1 LILNYFEESLIR
13 NNYLPAVWQSQ
24 SALDEFDQF
33 LQFNWEQRSVFYDDN
48 TIRSRQQ
55 FISFTGQRGIR
66 TGRYIGTV
74 VFKGHQLNIF
84 PKMFRTESE
93 DHETQDLELS
103 HMMKNLVQW
112 VEYCTRFEY
121 PYINIKSDLDDA
133 NDLRELFIALYLR
146 YLQAAIDYGLFYQY
160 EDITEDSAVIKGK
173 IDIKDYLYKKMPN
186 GNTGRFLCTYS
197 SFELDNKVNR
207 IIKCTCKLLG
217 NDVRG
222 ANQRILQ
229 YILAKLNDVSDENC
243 TPGDCDTIKLS
254 RLHDNYRMIL
264 SMSKMFLLN
273 QTSMYELDTN
283 ESFCF
288 LFPTDYLFEG
298 FIGGFIQSILHG
310 KAKVRLQ
317 ASEISLVDD
326 IRIEGQSYG
335 RAFTMRHDILV
346 EHKEKGLFIFDTK
359 YKGISRIKDNPEAH
373 YNVTQEANQPD
384 LYQMFTYAIKR
395 DVNDIYLLYPMYR
408 FEDEDDAIPQLEIS
422 HSINDESHTIT
433 VHVVRLPFIFENDAE
448 STITRLASVINSI
461 FV

>member
-1 LILNYFEESLIR
+1 VNYYEESLIK
-13 NNYLPAVWQSQ
+13 NNYPPVEWQTQ

-55 FISFTGQRGIR
+55 FISFVGQRGIR

-74 VFKGHQLNIF
+74 VFKGQQLNIF

-93 DHETQDLELS
+93 DHDTQGLELS

-121 PYINIKSDLDDA
+121 PFISIKSDLDDS
-133 NDLRELFIALYLR
+133 NDLRELFISLYLR

-160 EDITEDSAVIKGK
+160 EDKTENSAVIKGK
-173 IDIKDYLYKKMPN
+173 IDIKDYLTKKIPYR
-186 GNTGRFLCTYS
+186 NTDKFLCTYS
-197 SFELDNKVNR
+197 SFELDNKLNR
-207 IIKCTCKLLG
+207 IIKCTCKLLV

-229 YILAKLNDVSDENC
+229 YVLAKLNDVADEKC

-273 QTSMYELDTN
+273 QTSMYELNTN
-283 ESFCF
+283 DSFCF

-298 FIGGFIQSILHG
+298 FIGGFVQSILQG

-326 IRIEGQSYG
+326 IIIEGQSYG

-346 EHKEKGLFIFDTK
+346 EHIDKGLFIFDTK
-359 YKGISRIKDNPEAH
+359 YKGISRIKGNPEEMH
-373 YNVTQEANQPD
+373 NLSREANQSD
-384 LYQMFTYAIKR
+384 LYQMYSYAIKR
-395 DVNDIYLLYPMYR
+395 GVSKVYLLYPKYR
-408 FEDEDDAIPQLEIS
+408 FEDEEDTIPQLV
-422 HSINDESHTIT
+422 IT
-433 VHVVRLPFIFENDAE
+433 RNVDGELKNVIVHIVRIPFIFEDDIE
-448 STITRLASVINSI
+448 STKLRLSSVINNI
-461 FV
+461 FE